1 MLGDAR
7 LAAPLVDD
15 IHHAVGDGDAV
26 DHGRSK
32 LLAQL
37 VAAAQLQEAA
47 LAQAKPIKDILEGE
61 AIELAVGALEGLIVL
76 HRLGERRVRQRQAKL
91 VGVRLDGRP
100 ADELSED
107 AIVEPCGVRL
117 LGRDAS
123 PGLLRDLVDLVLEG
137 ALILLETDLVVAD
150 LGDRTAAPTLEH
162 VGDAP
167 DGEAQHEHRK

>member
-1 MLGDAR
+1 MNTATAIGSFVFA
-7 LAAPLVDD
+7 LV
-15 IHHAVGDGDAV
+15 IV
-26 DHGRSK
+26 
-32 LLAQL
+32 L
-37 VAAAQLQEAA
+37 
-47 LAQAKPIKDILEGE
+47 II
-61 AIELAVGALEGLIVL
+61 GALIRRMLRGWK
-76 HRLGERRVRQRQAKL
+76 HRGERQAEL
-91 VGVRLDGRP
+91 VGVCLDGRP

-117 LGRDAS
+117 LRRDAA